1 MTVMVMA
8 NVYGQRKEQ
17 IGNDKVSGSIADD
30 TDIEMGLALRV
41 GLGFAVQRASIIINT
56 I

>member
-30 TDIEMGLALRV
+30 TDIEMGLALRWDLDSRCSV
-41 GLGFAVQRASIIINT
+41 LR
-56 I
+56 